1 MTRSL
6 FESGMKP
13 ILLNNIIL
21 KPLFYLFGVTLLFIF
36 GWRSEGRAPD
46 IHKYVLIAAPHT
58 SNWDFVFFLLIIFKL
73 RLPVYW
79 MGKRSMFRWPFQGLL
94 KRLGGIPVDRTEKN
108 NVVLIMAKAFETSEK
123 LIITIAPS
131 GTRTTGGS
139 WKTGFYHIAREAKVP
154 IACGFLDYKKK
165 TGGIGSV
172 FHATG
177 DMEVDMAAI
186 RFFYSG
192 ISGRYPESPLL

>member
-1 MTRSL
+1 MT
-6 FESGMKP
+6 P
-13 ILLNNIIL
+13 ILLNNFIL
-21 KPLFYLFGVTLLFIF
+21 RPLFYILAVVLLFLSNWKIQ
-36 GWRSEGRAPD
+36 GKEPD

-79 MGKRSMFRWPFQGLL
+79 MGKRSMFKWPFQGLL
-94 KRLGGIPVDRTEKN
+94 KRLGGIPVDRSEKN
-108 NVVLIMAKAFETSEK
+108 NVVLSMAKAFKNSDR
-123 LIITIAPS
+123 LVITIAPS

-165 TGGIGSV
+165 TGGIGPI
-172 FHATG
+172 FHVTG
-177 DMEVDMAAI
+177 DMEADMTAI
-186 RFFYSG
+186 RSFYSG
-192 ISGRYPESPLL
+192 ISGRYPQPLPP

>member
-1 MTRSL
+1 MT
-6 FESGMKP
+6 P
-13 ILLNNIIL
+13 ILLNNFIL
-21 KPLFYLFGVTLLFIF
+21 RPLFYLLAVVLLFLSNWKIQ
-36 GWRSEGRAPD
+36 GKEPD

-79 MGKRSMFRWPFQGLL
+79 MGKRSMFKWPFQGLL
-94 KRLGGIPVDRTEKN
+94 KRLGGIPVDRSEKN
-108 NVVLIMAKAFETSEK
+108 NVVLSMAKAFENAER
-123 LIITIAPS
+123 LVITIAPS

-154 IACGFLDYKKK
+154 IVCGFLDYKKK
-165 TGGIGSV
+165 TGGIGPV

-177 DMEVDMAAI
+177 DMEADMRAI
-186 RFFYSG
+186 RSFYSG
-192 ISGRYPESPLL
+192 ISGRYPQPLLP